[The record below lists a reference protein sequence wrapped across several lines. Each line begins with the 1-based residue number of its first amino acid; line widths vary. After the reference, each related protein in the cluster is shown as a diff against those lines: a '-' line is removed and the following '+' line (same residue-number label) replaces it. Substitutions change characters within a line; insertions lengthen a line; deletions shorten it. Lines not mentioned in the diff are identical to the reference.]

1 MKIELRLESDGS
13 WIPREVQEGMLLSE
27 LADECRE
34 EMPYRVLLAR
44 VNGYAT
50 ELTEPVTAGAR
61 TELLDMRD
69 HAADLA
75 YQRSLSMIYV
85 LAVRRILDSD
95 VIIDYSINK
104 GFFTRLVSGKSVSE
118 EDVRLV
124 EEEMRR
130 IVRSDAPI
138 KRDGDYY
145 ILEGYRDCFHGEM
158 VPSTG
163 YIEYFSLMKYRDG
176 ILLRFPH
183 YSRPEVIP
191 PFDDEYKLQEA
202 FEEAHRW
209 AGLMGAEYLDEV
221 NEIVRNGEAGNLI
234 LIAEALHERK
244 ISDIAQKIAEE
255 GKRIILVAGPSSS
268 GKTTFSRRLT
278 VQLKVNGLR
287 PVYLGTDDYFLDR
300 KDAPRDEKGEYRF
313 EDLDALDIDLFN
325 RNINGLLA
333 GETVDIPTFDFIEGR
348 KFFGKKLTKID
359 SDQPIIIEGIHA
371 LNGALTEQI
380 PDDEKFRIYISPLT
394 HVNIDRHM
402 RIPTADA
409 RMIRRMVRDCKYRNH
424 APADTLRQ
432 WHKVR
437 EGENKN
443 IFPFS
448 NSADV
453 VFNTSLVYEQCLL
466 RKYAEPLL
474 ESIGPDDEMRGG
486 AEELL
491 RFLRLFET
499 IDEDRYV
506 LNNSIMREFIGG
518 SVFGDL

>member
-13 WIPREVQEGMLLSE
+13 WIPREVPEGMLLSE
-27 LADECRE
+27 LAEEYRE
-34 EMPYRVLLAR
+34 QMPYRVLLAR
-44 VNGYAT
+44 VNGFVR
-50 ELTEPVTAGAR
+50 ELTEPVEADSR
-61 TELLDMRD
+61 TELLDVRD
-69 HAADLA
+69 HSADLA

-85 LAVRRILDSD
+85 LAVRRVLDSD
-95 VIIDYSINK
+95 VMIDYSINK
-104 GFFTRLVSGKSVSE
+104 GFFTRVIDRESVSE

-124 EEEMRR
+124 EDEMRR
-130 IVRSDAPI
+130 IISSDAPI
-138 KRDGDYY
+138 TRDGDDYV
-145 ILEGYRDCFHGEM
+145 LEGFRDCFHGEM
-158 VPSTG
+158 VPSAG

-191 PFDDEYKLQEA
+191 PFEDEYKLREA
-202 FEEAHRW
+202 FEEAHSWGR
-209 AGLMGAEYLDEV
+209 LMGAEYLDEL
-221 NEIVRNGEAGNLI
+221 NEIVRKGEAGNLI

-244 ISDIAQKIAEE
+244 MAEIAEKIAEE

-268 GKTTFSRRLT
+268 GKTTFARRLS
-278 VQLKVNGLR
+278 VQLKVNGLK
-287 PVYLGTDDYFLDR
+287 PIYLGTDDYFLER

-313 EDLDALDIDLFN
+313 EDLDAIDIDLFN
-325 RNINGLLA
+325 RHMNGLLS
-333 GETVDIPTFDFIEGR
+333 GETVDLPVFDFIEG
-348 KFFGKKLTKID
+348 KKIFGERLTRID
-359 SDQPIIIEGIHA
+359 RDQPIIIEGIHA

-424 APADTLRQ
+424 APADTLRN

-437 EGENKN
+437 AGENRN

-453 VFNTSLVYEQCLL
+453 IFNTALVYELCLL